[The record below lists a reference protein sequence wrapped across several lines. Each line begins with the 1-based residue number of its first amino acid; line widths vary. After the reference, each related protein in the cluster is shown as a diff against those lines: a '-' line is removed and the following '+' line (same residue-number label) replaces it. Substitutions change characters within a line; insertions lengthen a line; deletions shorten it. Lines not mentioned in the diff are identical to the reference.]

1 MELHVEKQVIE
12 LLQNLTKKFD
22 KLEGRFD
29 GLEGRFDGLEGRFDK
44 LESKVDGLES
54 KVDKSEGRFDKL
66 EAGQQEIV
74 NELRDFR
81 SETGQNFATLVE
93 NDRNLRIEIKTL
105 EQKQDMEIGHLNL
118 KTDALQS
125 EVLRLKRS

>member
-29 GLEGRFDGLEGRFDK
+29 GLEGRFD
-44 LESKVDGLES
+44 
-54 KVDKSEGRFDKL
+54 KL

-81 SETGQNFATLVE
+81 SEIGQNFATLVE
-93 NDRNLRIEIKTL
+93 NDRNLETVIK
-105 EQKQDMEIGHLNL
+105 ERGN
-118 KTDALQS
+118 
-125 EVLRLKRS
+125 

>member
-29 GLEGRFDGLEGRFDK
+29 GLEGRFDGL
-44 LESKVDGLES
+44 
-54 KVDKSEGRFDKL
+54 EGRFDKL

>member
-22 KLEGRFD
+22 KL
-29 GLEGRFDGLEGRFDK
+29 
-44 LESKVDGLES
+44 
-54 KVDKSEGRFDKL
+54 EGRFDKL

-81 SETGQNFATLVE
+81 SETGQNFATLIE
-93 NDRNLRIEIKTL
+93 NDRNLETVIK
-105 EQKQDMEIGHLNL
+105 ERGN
-118 KTDALQS
+118 
-125 EVLRLKRS
+125 